1 MTDPLGPHIK
11 TNFYNIMSSASADIT
26 SGEGIR
32 EIRIFDIRINPLSR
46 TEFLS
51 VISKSTREGRQ
62 IAQFGVNSATINDI
76 VRNDEFRHI
85 INNADLVHID
95 GMSVVWALRS
105 FGYTIP
111 ERVATPD
118 LADDILT
125 MADSEGLSLFLF
137 GAKQNTLELCR
148 QRIEAKFPNIK
159 IAGCRNGYYRPEE
172 EKEIFEMIN
181 ESSPDILL
189 LGMSSPKKELF
200 FESYRH
206 KINARYILG
215 VGGYFDIVSGIIK
228 RAPRWMQNTGLEWL
242 FRLLQEPRRLWKR
255 YLIGIHQF
263 FWLVTREKF
272 RRAFNRKG

>member
-1 MTDPLGPHIK
+1 MPSVT
-11 TNFYNIMSSASADIT
+11 SDIT

-32 EIRIFDIRINPLSR
+32 EISIFNIRINPLSR
-46 TEFLS
+46 AEFLS
-51 VISKSTREGRQ
+51 VISKSTKERRQ
-62 IAQFGVNSATINDI
+62 LAQFGVNSATINDI
-76 VRNDEFRHI
+76 VRNAEFRHI

-105 FGYTIP
+105 FGYAIP

-118 LADDILT
+118 LADDVLA
-125 MADSEGLSLFLF
+125 MADRERLSLFLF
-137 GAKQNTLELCR
+137 GAKQDTLELCR
-148 QRIEAKFPNIK
+148 QRIEKKFPNII

-181 ESSPDILL
+181 KSNPDILL

-206 KINARYILG
+206 TIDARYILG

-242 FRLLQEPRRLWKR
+242 YRLLQEPRRLWKR

-272 RRAFNRKG
+272 RRAFHRRG

>member
-1 MTDPLGPHIK
+1 M
-11 TNFYNIMSSASADIT
+11 ASAVKDLIQNGDIKV
-26 SGEGIR
+26 IN
-32 EIRIFDIRINPLSR
+32 IFNIKIHPLRR

-51 VISKSTREGRQ
+51 IIESGIKSGRQ

-76 VRNDEFRHI
+76 VRNEEFRHI
-85 INNADLVHID
+85 INSADLVHID

-105 FGYTIP
+105 FSYSVP

-118 LADDILT
+118 LADGILA
-125 MADSEGLSLFLF
+125 MADREEMSVFLF
-137 GAKQNTLELCR
+137 GAKEATLSLCR
-148 QRIEAKFPNIK
+148 KNIEKKYPHLK
-159 IAGCRNGYYRPEE
+159 IAGSRNGYYLPEE
-172 EKEIFEMIN
+172 EESIFNIIN
-181 ESSPDILL
+181 EASPDILL

-206 KINARYILG
+206 KIRARYILG
-215 VGGYFDIVSGIIK
+215 VGGYFDILSGQIK
-228 RAPRWMQNTGLEWL
+228 RAPRWMQNSGMEWF

-272 RRAFNRKG
+272 RKR